1 MDIAAAI
8 EQGRYISL
16 DVAETLAI
24 FMVNDLPDPVRFF
37 GVAGDLFTT
46 AAQGDCRGEVRL
58 QFAGNAAQ
66 SCGHK
71 VTRMRLFRWSN
82 FVTN

>member
-8 EQGRYISL
+8 EQGRCLFL
-16 DVAETLAI
+16 DVAETLST

-37 GVAGDLFTT
+37 RVAGDLFAT
-46 AAQGDCRGEVRL
+46 AARATAGERGL
-58 QFAGNAAQ
+58 QFAGNARQ
-66 SCGHK
+66 SCGRK

-82 FVTN
+82 SVTS